1 MMMILVITMVIRRR
15 RGKVHFRTNLC
26 RVLPCV
32 HKQIII
38 NNCGTCSLKFYFN
51 KNPLLTFSSIF
62 VVCWSWLK
70 GFALNLWGQTWPQK
84 ENASNKPLITGLS
97 IAVSAGIIFKSRAST
112 TQSGATV
119 WTKLISNLHSART
132 IWYSSNWI
140 DCTNIAIRISIISM
154 NTMRSVSETIMP
166 DLWSQKMETSQTM
179 HEEAWRNDWHAG
191 LH

>member
-15 RGKVHFRTNLC
+15 RWKVHFRTNLC
-26 RVLPCV
+26 RVLTCV
-32 HKQIII
+32 HKQIIM
-38 NNCGTCSLKFYFN
+38 NNCGACSLKFYFN
-51 KNPLLTFSSIF
+51 RNPLLTFSSIF

-140 DCTNIAIRISIISM
+140 WVINSCYNLYT
-154 NTMRSVSETIMP
+154 
-166 DLWSQKMETSQTM
+166 
-179 HEEAWRNDWHAG
+179 EEKVKG
-191 LH
+191 LEPLV

>member
-1 MMMILVITMVIRRR
+1 MMMILVITMVIRQRR
-15 RGKVHFRTNLC
+15 WKVHFS
-26 RVLPCV
+26 V
-32 HKQIII
+32 
-38 NNCGTCSLKFYFN
+38 YFS

-132 IWYSSNWI
+132 IWYSSNWMWVINSCYNLYTEEKVKGLEASEQIKRGVKPMKQSHQHHQQQQRWVI
-140 DCTNIAIRISIISM
+140 DCYYNLYT
-154 NTMRSVSETIMP
+154 
-166 DLWSQKMETSQTM
+166 
-179 HEEAWRNDWHAG
+179 EENSTFES
-191 LH
+191 LT